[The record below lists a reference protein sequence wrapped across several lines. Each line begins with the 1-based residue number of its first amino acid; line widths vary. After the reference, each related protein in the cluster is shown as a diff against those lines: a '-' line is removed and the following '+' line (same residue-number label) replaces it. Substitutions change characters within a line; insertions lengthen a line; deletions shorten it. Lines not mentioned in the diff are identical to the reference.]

1 MSESVKP
8 RIAVDLSEIERQLAP
23 ARAASSAGPST
34 RNDPLAELA
43 RIVGQ
48 EDPFQSMLGQGQ
60 RGRYPQAVQYPHAV
74 QDHGIRDHGVDDHGA
89 DDHGVRDLDD
99 LYRSAGLPAQ
109 GAPAPALRAG
119 AAPQARGYALD
130 GYGAAEDV
138 HEPAAYADPAHAAYD
153 EQGHYDEGYY
163 PAGEDH
169 GQAYAEERD
178 MRSLE
183 PRRSRKGLLV
193 GCAVAA
199 LVVIG
204 GGAWYA
210 AGPSAML
217 AGGPPPVIK
226 ASVEPTKVHPENPGG
241 VEIPNQNKQIY
252 ERAKQS
258 TETKVVNREEQ
269 PIDVKEAARIAAAGT
284 VTGTTGATGAT
295 GATGGPATS
304 LNLGEPKKVRTVSIR
319 PDGTVVTPDSA
330 PAALPP
336 PPPARQAAMMPPP
349 PMTMPTGAQ
358 PAPPTIQTAA
368 STPRPAGTTSSTP
381 ASPAAQKPVASAAT
395 PASATPQRVASL
407 QPVAPAESASEAP
420 LSGYSVQLGV
430 RGSEGDAQ
438 KAFTQMQSKYADLQ
452 GQPALI
458 RKAEVNGA
466 TVYRVRVGPMSK
478 DDAST
483 LCSRLQGGGAQC
495 FVSKN

>member
-1 MSESVKP
+1 MSESMKP

-23 ARAASSAGPST
+23 ARAASSVGPST

-48 EDPFQSMLGQGQ
+48 EDPFQSMLAQGQ

-74 QDHGIRDHGVDDHGA
+74 QDHGVQDHGIQDHGVQNPLIQ
-89 DDHGVRDLDD
+89 DLDD
-99 LYRSAGLPAQ
+99 LYRRADLPAQ
-109 GAPAPALRAG
+109 GASEPALRAG
-119 AAPQARGYALD
+119 AGPQTHGYELD
-130 GYGAAEDV
+130 GYGRADDV
-138 HEPAAYADPAHAAYD
+138 HEPAAYADPSHPPYD
-153 EQGHYDEGYY
+153 EQADYDQNYY
-163 PAGEDH
+163 PGREDEN
-169 GQAYAEERD
+169 QTYAEERD

-193 GCAVAA
+193 GGAVAA
-199 LVVIG
+199 LVVLG

-226 ASVEPTKVHPENPGG
+226 ASAEPTKVHPENPGG

-269 PIDVKEAARIAAAGT
+269 PIDVKEAARIATAGT
-284 VTGTTGATGAT
+284 APTVT

-319 PDGTVVTPDSA
+319 PDGTVVTPEAASA
-330 PAALPP
+330 ASPP
-336 PPPARQAAMMPPP
+336 PPPARQAAIMPPP
-349 PMTMPTGAQ
+349 AMTMPTGAQ
-358 PAPPTIQTAA
+358 PTPPTIQTAA
-368 STPRPAGTTSSTP
+368 ATPRPAATTPST
-381 ASPAAQKPVASAAT
+381 PAAQKPVASAAT

-407 QPVAPAESASEAP
+407 QPVAPAEPAAEAAQAAVG
-420 LSGYSVQLGV
+420 GYSVQLGV
-430 RGSEGDAQ
+430 RNTEGDAQ

-458 RKAEVNGA
+458 RKAEVNGS
-466 TVYRVRVGPMSK
+466 TVYRVRVGPMSR
-478 DDAST
+478 DGAST
-483 LCSRLQGGGAQC
+483 LCSKLQGGGAQC